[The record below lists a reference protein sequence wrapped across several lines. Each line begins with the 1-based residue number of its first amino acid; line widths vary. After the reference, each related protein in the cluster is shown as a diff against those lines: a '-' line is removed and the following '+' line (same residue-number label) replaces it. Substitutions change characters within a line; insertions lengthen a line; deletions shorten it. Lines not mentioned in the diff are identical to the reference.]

1 MGLIFASIA
10 FGIMVGLF
18 ALIFP
23 QKFWEWLYFGLKP
36 YNKGRLGWQ
45 GKGFI
50 RLCAGILVLLVGV
63 IFIDWVNTR

>member
-1 MGLIFASIA
+1 MGVFLIIIA
-10 FGIMVGLF
+10 FGFFAGFF

-36 YNKGRLGWQ
+36 YNKGKLGWR

-50 RLCAGILVLLVGV
+50 RICAIILMLLIGKMSVQH
-63 IFIDWVNTR
+63 FN